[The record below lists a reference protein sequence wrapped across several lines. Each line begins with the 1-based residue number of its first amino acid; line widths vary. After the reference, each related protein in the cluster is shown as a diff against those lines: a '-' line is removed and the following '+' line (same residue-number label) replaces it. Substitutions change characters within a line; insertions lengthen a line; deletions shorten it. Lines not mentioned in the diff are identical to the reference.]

1 MIRAKVCVN
10 EGVVRKSH
18 TTRTHFSAIIV
29 KLWIRATNTHT
40 NTTALR
46 IDGNIEI
53 DVSWLLFGH
62 RVNVRRACVIRLN
75 ITVWFHSFENSETC
89 WTTHFEHW
97 NKRVFFHFEIE
108 KRHNQKNM
116 SVDWIFIS
124 GWDQETWFR
133 AVFHIIKSSLK
144 NIVKYLVFKRIE
156 IEQQNTVRNRK
167 WKRPGFS
174 SSFFSILLFWHFH
187 LIFLFLAKRKKRLI
201 NSKRTFKVRNKTR
214 KELLFAVGKEKY
226 AKNIQ

>member
-1 MIRAKVCVN
+1 MQKCVWTKALCEN
-10 EGVVRKSH
+10 H
-18 TTRTHFSAIIV
+18 TRREPIFRLL
-29 KLWIRATNTHT
+29 LWNCEYAPPTHT

-124 GWDQETWFR
+124 GRDQETWFR

-144 NIVKYLVFKRIE
+144 NIVKYSVFKRIE

-214 KELLFAVGKEKY
+214 KELPFAVGKEKY